1 MGFFIVVIIFVVG
14 IICCAI
20 YDNQPEVKQ
29 GYENQFMKSIGVD
42 PNSEHGQMLKT
53 MASTAQMN
61 EELKKKEQREEA
73 AKIVKGAVVGGIV
86 GGDAGAVVGAVVAK
100 NQIDNSK
107 K

>member
-1 MGFFIVVIIFVVG
+1 MGILLVMLIFIILA
-14 IICCAI
+14 ICAAI
-20 YDNQPEVKQ
+20 YENKPEVKQ

-42 PNSEHGQMLKT
+42 PNSEHAQMLKT